1 MNSRRLIAVVGA
13 AALAACLTACSA
25 GTNTDASGSSSA
37 AAGAATN
44 TDTASTP
51 GAPASAAPTAPA
63 TASYTAPAGN
73 QVAPLLTVTHVPAG
87 HPLVDNGKNDRLVF
101 STAGSADD
109 IDQSDTF
116 SAYMIRLAD
125 EGTTVDTVIQ
135 GNAEISRLDVSAF
148 TTTGEAS
155 IDGETAQTYQGAGP
169 ISDGSGYLAERG
181 AVVTHNGKAFIIEG
195 MAIDKNTQPTV
206 SEEEFNA
213 FLKGIVWAD

>member
-37 AAGAATN
+37 AAGAAAN

-51 GAPASAAPTAPA
+51 GAPTAPA

-73 QVAPLLTVTHVPAG
+73 QVAPFLTVTHVPAG
-87 HPLVDNGKNDRLVF
+87 HSLVKNTDNNRLTF
-101 STAGSADD
+101 SSASNADD
-109 IDQSDTF
+109 TTMESG
-116 SAYMIRLAD
+116 SVYMIRLAD

-155 IDGETAQTYQGAGP
+155 LDGEAAQTYQGAGP

-181 AVVTHNGKAFIIEG
+181 AVVTHNGKTFIIEG

-213 FLKGIVWAD
+213 FLKGIVWTD

>member
-1 MNSRRLIAVVGA
+1 MNSHRLIAVVGA

-25 GTNTDASGSSSA
+25 GTNTDASASA
-37 AAGAATN
+37 AAGAEAN

-63 TASYTAPAGN
+63 TASYTAPEGN
-73 QVAPLLTVTHVPAG
+73 QVAPLLTVTHVPQG
-87 HPLVDNGKNDRLVF
+87 HSLVENTDNNSRLTF
-101 STAGSADD
+101 ATASTADD
-109 IDQSDTF
+109 TTLESG

-135 GNAEISRLDVSAF
+135 GNAELSTLDASAF

-155 IDGETAQTYQGAGP
+155 VDGETAQTYQGAGP
-169 ISDGSGYLAERG
+169 VSDGSGYVAERG
-181 AVVTHNGKAFIIEG
+181 AVVTHNGKTFIIEG
-195 MAIDKNTQPTV
+195 IALDKSSQPTV

>member
-1 MNSRRLIAVVGA
+1 MNSHRLIAVVGA

-37 AAGAATN
+37 AAGAEAN

-51 GAPASAAPTAPA
+51 GAPTAPA
-63 TASYTAPAGN
+63 TANYTAPEGN

-116 SAYMIRLAD
+116 SAYMIRPAE

-135 GNAEISRLDVSAF
+135 DSAGSLGIDASGY
-148 TTTGEAS
+148 TPTGEVS
-155 IDGETAQTYQGAGP
+155 VDGETAQTYQGGGADPNG
-169 ISDGSGYLAERG
+169 GGYVAERG
-181 AVVTHNGKAFIIEG
+181 AVVTHNGKTFVIRA
-195 MAIDKNTQPTV
+195 MAADKNTQPTV

-213 FLKGIVWAD
+213 FLKGIVWTD